1 MPQHD
6 YGNPTSPFTGT
17 QLNNRL
23 RDWRDALHSLH
34 RGTSRPTYAVAG
46 MLWLREISS
55 TEWRLHLY
63 DGDTDILLGTINPT
77 ANTFT
82 PAGVTG
88 FAPLT
93 GATFTGPVVVPN
105 ATADGHAV
113 NRVTGDGRYAR
124 LTGATFTGDV
134 SVAKANPTLI
144 FDKTASGQAVQIF
157 GRTNGSRRW
166 VISLGTTA
174 PESGSNTGSNFLIRR
189 YDDSGTTLGDSII
202 INRATGAVTLEA
214 PLTLP
219 ASDPTNA
226 NHATRKA
233 YVDAGDVWVKLA
245 DAAVTNSTII
255 DVTGF
260 SLQDYRM
267 VHVLL
272 LGARLSSS
280 SSSSTTAQVYRNG
293 SLVNTGYTFVRT
305 GAAGTGIGVFTT
317 SNAANLIITWS
328 LGANTDAILAT
339 MSLAQSSNSANV
351 LFEALNSFFDSQ
363 PVFVSHRISG
373 VVTGGSGWV
382 DGFRITAPV
391 AFENNIG
398 RIVVLGL
405 KP

>member
-1 MPQHD
+1 MPQND

-34 RGTSRPTYAVAG
+34 RGTSRPTYAVPG
-46 MLWLREISS
+46 MLWLLEISS

-105 ATADGHAV
+105 ATADGHAL
-113 NRVTGDGRYAR
+113 NRVTADGRYAR

-134 SVAKANPTLI
+134 SVVKTNAALFLN
-144 FDKTASGQAVQIF
+144 KTASGEVARIF
-157 GRTNGSRRW
+157 GRNNFVTRW
-166 VISLGTTA
+166 ILELGNSTA
-174 PESGSNTGSNFLIRR
+174 ESGGNAGSNFSIRR
-189 YDDSGTTLGDSII
+189 YDDSGAFLGTPMV
-202 INRATGAVTLEA
+202 INRASGAVTLEA

-219 ASDPTNA
+219 ASNPTDA

-233 YVDAGDVWVKLA
+233 YVDAGDVWVKVA
-245 DAAVTNSTII
+245 DAAVTNSSTI

-260 SLQDYRM
+260 SLQNYRM
-267 VHVLL
+267 VQVQL
-272 LGARLSSS
+272 LGPQLSSTQGS
-280 SSSSTTAQVYRNG
+280 GSTTMRVYRG
-293 SLVNTGYTFVRT
+293 GTLVSTGYEWQRLTAGSTAVNGGSIANDSSVTLTFNGMST
-305 GAAGTGIGVFTT
+305 APVFMTIDITQSDSGNNAVLYANVFYNTT
-317 SNAANLIITWS
+317 
-328 LGANTDAILAT
+328 ANTVINLVAGRA
-339 MSLAQSSNSANV
+339 
-351 LFEALNSFFDSQ
+351 
-363 PVFVSHRISG
+363 
-373 VVTGGSGWV
+373 TGGSGWT
-382 DGFRITAPV
+382 DGFRITPPV
-391 AFENNIG
+391 AFQNNIG
-398 RIVVLGL
+398 RVIVLGL